1 MIFGRCCS
9 RIGEQGQGDQRVR
22 NAKNYATSLRL
33 RGHVA
38 PFCFLR
44 THRATRSLTAEVAG
58 GFSHCGVRDRA
69 SCADAG
75 VQSVRRYD
83 WDEAQLKATNGQKI
97 ADLPGSGGGHS
108 TRTIIFW
115 NGKMY
120 VAAGSSCNVCK
131 EDDPRRAAV
140 TEYNEDGSGQRLFA
154 SGLRNS

>member
-58 GFSHCGVRDRA
+58 GFSHCGVQKGNKKEDR
-69 SCADAG
+69 
-75 VQSVRRYD
+75 
-83 WDEAQLKATNGQKI
+83 K
-97 ADLPGSGGGHS
+97 S
-108 TRTIIFW
+108 TRLNSSHITISYAVFCL
-115 NGKMY
+115 KKKKKKQK
-120 VAAGSSCNVCK
+120 AK
-131 EDDPRRAAV
+131 E
-140 TEYNEDGSGQRLFA
+140 YK
-154 SGLRNS
+154 

>member
-58 GFSHCGVRDRA
+58 GFSRCGVRDRA
-69 SCADAG
+69 HARMLAFSPGG
-75 VQSVRRYD
+75 VLLVTDMSDGKVLAFPDPKHTGRAERTVTVLD
-83 WDEAQLKATNGQKI
+83 DLNAPHGI
-97 ADLPGSGGGHS
+97 A
-108 TRTIIFW
+108 F
-115 NGKMY
+115 
-120 VAAGSSCNVCK
+120 
-131 EDDPRRAAV
+131 
-140 TEYNEDGSGQRLFA
+140 
-154 SGLRNS
+154 